1 MFLRTPAVSVISFAM
16 PLMLFLFFGLPAVGT
31 PYLPGVDLGTFM
43 LASFAAYAVSS
54 VMVFNYGIT
63 IALDRGQKVDVLM
76 RASPLPGSL
85 YLLARTITALA
96 LGLVGLLVLFVVAV
110 VTGVHLPLT
119 TWIDLA
125 VRLMIGSIPFIG
137 LGFALAYLLSPSAAP
152 AVANLLFIVLAFG
165 SGMLI
170 QVEQMPDVM
179 QSIASIPADLPL
191 CPARLGRD
199 RRRYGRDRGLGCLAG
214 RVRAAVLRRRRLGI
228 QARGGPQVRLAAVDA
243 HAPRTARVRMG
254 GAAQGRAAALDS
266 AGGPPA
272 LSCRDRPR
280 GASTYDGVGPS
291 GPDDPRGRLPAGI
304 PGSFGRTTIGTP
316 RSR

>member
-1 MFLRTPAVSVISFAM
+1 MNASIVTALPPATDGLARPLPMLRRQCVAQARMFLRTPAVSVISFAM

-96 LGLVGLLVLFVVAV
+96 LGMVGLLVLFVVAV

-125 VRLMIGSIPFIG
+125 FRLMVGSLPFIG

-179 QSIASIPADLPL
+179 QSIAPFLPTYHYAQL
-191 CPARLGRD
+191 AWGAV
-199 RRRYGRDRGLGCLAG
+199 GAGTEGLAVSAAWLAG
-214 RVRAAVLRRRRLGI
+214 FALLFF
-228 QARGGPQVRLAAVDA
+228 
-243 HAPRTARVRMG
+243 
-254 GAAQGRAAALDS
+254 AAA
-266 AGGPPA
+266 AWA
-272 LSCRDRPR
+272 YRREAAR
-280 GASTYDGVGPS
+280 KFA
-291 GPDDPRGRLPAGI
+291 
-304 PGSFGRTTIGTP
+304 
-316 RSR
+316 